1 MNNTV
6 ISDATNSESISDLE
20 KVLLPTGVP
29 LGSVCFPD
37 KGRMYRRAVPLEGE
51 ASVYHVMSR
60 TVGGAVHFSDEEKE
74 AFRLLMWRMAK
85 FSGVEVLA
93 YCVMGNHFHLLVR
106 VPPKEQF
113 LKRFEGGTGEEKF
126 FGHLKLLY
134 SKAYLKQFREEIEGL
149 RRQGRERDVEAV
161 FDRFTRRFCNLSLFV
176 KELKERYSRW
186 YNKRHGRRGT
196 LWMARFKS
204 VLVESGSA
212 MATVAAY
219 IDLNPVR
226 AGLVE
231 RPENY
236 RWCGYSEAL
245 AGSKRMR
252 RGLCRA
258 VGWPIDHWEKSDRG
272 RPSGAEVYRERL
284 YEAGMGDERRAPA
297 KAGQKSRYSITLEKV
312 RDVVESGGKLDSRE
326 LLGHRLRWL
335 SEGVALGS
343 EAFVVRALGEQTSAL
358 QLRELPFEQDSGSP
372 PWYCLSRWLRK
383 GIG

>member
-1 MNNTV
+1 
-6 ISDATNSESISDLE
+6 
-20 KVLLPTGVP
+20 
-29 LGSVCFPD
+29 
-37 KGRMYRRAVPLEGE
+37 
-51 ASVYHVMSR
+51 
-60 TVGGAVHFSDEEKE
+60 
-74 AFRLLMWRMAK
+74 MAK
-85 FSGVEVLA
+85 FSGIEVLT

-113 LKRFEGGTGEEKF
+113 LKRFEGAAGEEKF
-126 FGHLKLLY
+126 FSHLKLLY

-149 RRQGRERDVEAV
+149 RREGRDRDVEAV
-161 FDRFTRRFCNLSLFV
+161 FARFTRRFCDLSRFV

-186 YNKRHGRRGT
+186 YNKKHSRRGT

-204 VLVESGSA
+204 LLIERGGA

-226 AGLVE
+226 AGMVDA
-231 RPENY
+231 PESY
-236 RWCGYSEAL
+236 RWCGYAEAL
-245 AGSKRMR
+245 GGSKRMR

-258 VGWPIDHWEKSDRG
+258 VGWPIDHWEASDRG

-284 YEAGMGDERRAPA
+284 YESGMDDERRAPA
-297 KAGQKSRYSITLEKV
+297 KIGQKRRYAIALEKV
-312 RDVVESGGKLDSRE
+312 RDVVESGGKLDSSQ

-343 EAFVVRALGEQTSAL
+343 ERFVAEALGEQASVS
-358 QLRELPFEQDSGSP
+358 QVRELPFEQSDSSA
-372 PWYCLSRWLRK
+372 PWFCLSRLLRT